1 MPVFD
6 VTAPDGKVFEVNTP
20 EGGTEQDAIRYLAS
34 TYNPELN
41 DKSVEGG
48 YFTDLMK
55 SGASG
60 VLTGIRGIIDVLG
73 AENPISQKIKG
84 GEEYLAELLSAQ
96 AKKEDQKIAEIFER
110 MDNEGALEQ
119 FMSALEAFSVAP
131 SRLIAQGLGTAVPF
145 LIGGLLGA
153 GARTIAG
160 LGAAQGV
167 GITKDA
173 IYQATKEELLNAKVS
188 EDEAERIAQEAQS
201 YAGKNIDQLGLG
213 ALTGLLGSVTG
224 IEKRLIPS
232 LSKNVLEKS
241 AKKSILRRTGETA
254 ITEAVPEFLQGGQER
269 LSQNIALQREGFET
283 PTMQGVFGQGAFEAF
298 VGAGL
303 GAGVGAITPGREAPP
318 VPPVPPAPPAPSV
331 EFEQETLVGPPPAET
346 RVPIPG
352 IQADQTGLTAGDF
365 LTRRQALQQ
374 QAAQQFGLYPPDV
387 EAAPPAPTPFALPS
401 LTPQVPPQVAP
412 AVSADLSQQRLEK
425 QQAAAQQFPDL
436 AAPTGT
442 LPPLATPEVA
452 DVTPSQVPLRP
463 SVTPGIPQPLGEADR
478 TRIEAVDA
486 QATDRKATIDRLR
499 QQAETDPT
507 EQGRQTALL
516 TLGQMLQTPAQPR
529 FIELQPM
536 SLPQATARLNVLKSE
551 SPSANLNVVAHPSIP
566 NAFAIEDRPVAPLE
580 PETEAAP
587 SFAERRQQAL
597 ENQQRIELAAMRAPT
612 TPDLEEE
619 ARQVI
624 ISRALQNIEE
634 RGGVAS
640 PAEAQILREAKLGT
654 PYSRIDPGLA
664 PKGTADQQLTFL
676 ALQPRPKEAVT
687 EPARQERQQL
697 EDLIEETGQPA
708 PLPDPNR
715 VIEALRTPTVARSA
729 EQVSTVNLAR
739 SRYAPSDIAVLERA
753 ADGTMTGE
761 DASRLN
767 TIEQMGARFSL
778 SDEVSPETKSIA
790 DEVRKKLLPALKK
803 FGLGNVALRLLDT
816 IDGGKANGSYLKQV
830 ISIALDSD
838 NPMGVMRH
846 EVIHALKELGAF
858 TDAEWKVLSKRAREE
873 WINRFIGPEL
883 VERYRQIYSDQN
895 DGNME
900 GFQEYI
906 EEEAIAEAF
915 KYFDNNK
922 PPAGMIANLMRRL
935 NNMFQAIKKFFGAQG
950 LTAEDIF
957 LSNQIF
963 RDIEA
968 GRLQPGRA
976 PQRGVTAPVFSLRDL
991 PAPIRRAAEEVGL
1004 TENEL
1009 LATSLPLQTGGR
1021 GDNTFKTDKVGGL
1034 TETIGFLE
1042 NRRLDS
1048 GAPTLDI
1055 MNDQDHD
1062 QIAKLITAE
1071 AMAAIR
1077 AGGNA
1082 LDWYDGVIQRTLNMA
1097 SLKHPE
1103 LATDINAG
1111 TAFKV
1116 AMAITSQGLNVEDN
1130 IKLADRIYTQ
1140 YKRTGKFPEMGSGEA
1155 EPVMKNS
1162 FRRANDMIN
1171 EMGFDDFRTFLETPF
1186 TVRDLQKATGLK
1198 ISGEMLDERVLG
1210 SSIFGPKIGFGFY
1223 SNLNGN
1229 FEPVTMDMW
1238 FMRTIGRL
1246 TGKLRAFDETKVGK
1260 QIDRFVAAMSERGTD
1275 GIYANQFDKDLVA
1288 RAKKEREAAME
1299 FAKIVNRAHEKD
1311 FKVNRDQYNNKTR
1324 KKSALVNAAGAILKS
1339 LEKPI
1344 DAPTSG
1350 GQRRKLRAIFAKV
1363 RDNVRQLYGKDVPS
1377 ASLQAVIWYP
1387 EQSLYKSLGVKLR
1400 VTNQDYAGAMRKILQ
1415 EEGYDAKRIS
1425 TAAELGSRGVQSRVQ
1440 EPVST
1445 GDQAR
1450 LKTTGRANEIESAKP
1465 RFSPRPDKV
1474 AFRPSAQGDG
1484 ARRDGRA
1491 GDQGG
1496 INSPLEGAPS
1506 FKGASGPDPQLVQ
1519 VAKRY
1524 AESKGIPFGRQSVYA
1539 DVDPV
1544 FGKSVAD
1551 AYEAMRDDP
1560 SNPDVIEAY
1569 QDLIQ
1574 QVKDQYNALSDEGYQ
1589 FTFFDSQ
1596 TDPYGGNPV
1605 NAMRDLRNNK
1615 KMAVYGSYDGYG
1627 QVGISPADVKRNPM
1641 LEDTGLRWVDQE
1653 GVSRPV
1659 LANDLF
1665 RAVHDAFGHG
1675 IEGAGFRSRGEE
1687 NAFQAHAKLFTGK
1700 ALGALASETRGQNSW
1715 LNFGPFG
1722 EQNQNAK
1729 VEDTVFA
1736 EQKVGLMPS
1745 WTWTENIVPD
1755 VRYSARLPDKT
1766 AFRPKPS
1773 NETGVSFNP
1782 IKEDSVSFQ
1791 GSHYGK
1797 AKTGVLNGAKYGQ
1810 GLRGAEAKRLAQ
1822 SSDGR
1827 IKRRVYFYIPRS
1839 NNTMPNRE
1847 SGVGSYVYTQK
1858 LDNMLAPGET
1868 MSRLNR
1874 EAGGDGNKFESL
1886 VVDNGYD
1893 GYAVPDYGMMVV
1905 LNNDVP
1911 VNFEGTVADLASREG
1926 PPKFSLRPVED
1937 LFASVDDKR
1946 EVYYKDRS
1954 KLIRMNIDDFL
1965 ALSEQLPNP
1974 YPQKKDRIKKVIA
1987 EGQKLESVPVLLY
2000 DAEGDRAVVSGH
2012 EGRHRAI
2019 VLKEMG
2025 YTEMPV
2031 EFRGNIRWSEQ
2042 DSADKFDYKKT
2053 WPSVL
2058 VGQKPVETVRAFPV
2072 SREQST
2078 EPYTN
2083 AAPASSPRFSLRP
2096 TAPAPKAVTKTEPF
2110 KRWFGKSK
2118 IVDAAG
2124 NPKIMYHG
2132 TARDIEEFR
2141 GKQAGA
2147 IFLTD
2152 DPVFAET
2159 FGDMS
2164 ETYMAQEYFN
2174 NLNENERKKFIQE
2187 ALKTERNVLKQQLK
2201 DKDINRKSFGE
2212 YMAMLDLFEERSNR
2226 EGYPKTFAGIP
2237 GPLEVTAIDL
2247 AKDKT
2252 PSRAN
2257 IMPLYVRAERP
2268 FDYANPDHVNE
2279 ISQDLIAKI
2288 GKDNVE
2294 IISRGSWKTIET
2306 PEVQRAIREAGFD
2319 GFYVLEAGR
2328 KNLAVYNPNQIK
2340 SAIGNIGT
2348 FDDTGR
2354 IRYNLVEKPENA
2366 PPQLLTKTTPVQ
2378 SAGKALQTAVK
2389 DTFDTIQDNEY
2400 WTKKRNEWVDQ
2411 GSGLTQRLKDLP
2423 IFDSNG
2429 TLRADMLKHALA
2441 QVLNL
2446 IRTGIGSGIPFLN
2459 RDGTLS
2465 IQRSEN
2471 NFSRSEI
2478 LADALNTHPNVVKAG
2493 VSGKQYVAEIA
2504 RALRGKDIIE
2514 EDKRLNALGVQ
2525 QLEEAKGLY
2534 KEAKQAGKDG
2544 DFKRSRALLRQV
2556 ARLRKEG
2563 YKNKAMK
2570 RELQVT
2576 PEQIKWAE
2584 EQLQKT
2590 PEVQGVLDIWK
2601 NINTALIDLWEAVG
2615 LLSPEQAQEYRDTK
2629 NYVPLFKSRDDL
2641 NNEKTFALAGVGAKT
2656 TAKLKKLEGSESI
2669 KNIWENLDKQ
2679 YATMIAAAYENQT
2692 RRISVQQ
2699 LEGLGGAKR
2708 TNISDPR
2715 GNLKFKE
2722 NGQDVNVIVENPNV
2736 LMAFQTFSHEV
2747 GPVMKFF
2754 GSMTRVL
2761 RAGALINPMFWLRQL
2776 VRDPIHATLVANSG
2790 VITPFHAAGNF
2801 IQELIK
2807 GSPEGRLLA
2816 ERGVIGQMD
2825 STVDMNEFLTEAGRD
2840 RMQKPGVMQKTLHKL
2855 LQIHEASDAATRIA
2869 VFKRVKAKALKDG
2882 MSEEQAIDFAVF
2894 KARESINFSVKGMH
2908 PFLNSLRQMIPF
2920 INATIVGLDTLYR
2933 AATGYGLNPEER
2945 KEAMRQFRIKAGVM
2959 VGFATAYAMMYAND
2973 DDYNKLPDYVK
2984 DNNFLIPIGT
2994 GEDRN
2999 FIKLAIPYEVGFL
3012 FKTVPEVLVRYLS
3025 GNSTGKEML
3034 ASYWGGLLHNL
3045 PTGGTP
3051 IPQAVRPG
3059 LEVITN
3065 YSFFTGRP
3073 IEGMSDQGLPKAM
3086 RGDKASE
3093 FAKVLSRV
3101 GLDKLSLS
3109 PAQIDYLM
3117 QGYFAELGTFSTEMA
3132 SSVLSY
3138 GQGKNPPEKNLYEM
3152 PFFRSFMTNPNSDK
3166 AVADFYEVTQTAQ
3179 EVSRA
3184 FTDMANLG
3192 KTEEARAYLQTD
3204 ENRMLVGA
3212 ASALRGIR
3220 DEMSEVRQQIRFV
3233 RESAQLSPDEKNQQT
3248 KRLQDVFNTLARRGV
3263 EISESLG
3270 IR

>member
-1 MPVFD
+1 
-6 VTAPDGKVFEVNTP
+6 
-20 EGGTEQDAIRYLAS
+20 
-34 TYNPELN
+34 
-41 DKSVEGG
+41 
-48 YFTDLMK
+48 
-55 SGASG
+55 
-60 VLTGIRGIIDVLG
+60 
-73 AENPISQKIKG
+73 
-84 GEEYLAELLSAQ
+84 
-96 AKKEDQKIAEIFER
+96 
-110 MDNEGALEQ
+110 
-119 FMSALEAFSVAP
+119 
-131 SRLIAQGLGTAVPF
+131 
-145 LIGGLLGA
+145 
-153 GARTIAG
+153 
-160 LGAAQGV
+160 
-167 GITKDA
+167 
-173 IYQATKEELLNAKVS
+173 
-188 EDEAERIAQEAQS
+188 
-201 YAGKNIDQLGLG
+201 
-213 ALTGLLGSVTG
+213 
-224 IEKRLIPS
+224 
-232 LSKNVLEKS
+232 
-241 AKKSILRRTGETA
+241 
-254 ITEAVPEFLQGGQER
+254 
-269 LSQNIALQREGFET
+269 
-283 PTMQGVFGQGAFEAF
+283 
-298 VGAGL
+298 
-303 GAGVGAITPGREAPP
+303 
-318 VPPVPPAPPAPSV
+318 
-331 EFEQETLVGPPPAET
+331 
-346 RVPIPG
+346 
-352 IQADQTGLTAGDF
+352 
-365 LTRRQALQQ
+365 
-374 QAAQQFGLYPPDV
+374 
-387 EAAPPAPTPFALPS
+387 
-401 LTPQVPPQVAP
+401 
-412 AVSADLSQQRLEK
+412 
-425 QQAAAQQFPDL
+425 
-436 AAPTGT
+436 
-442 LPPLATPEVA
+442 
-452 DVTPSQVPLRP
+452 
-463 SVTPGIPQPLGEADR
+463 
-478 TRIEAVDA
+478 
-486 QATDRKATIDRLR
+486 
-499 QQAETDPT
+499 
-507 EQGRQTALL
+507 
-516 TLGQMLQTPAQPR
+516 
-529 FIELQPM
+529 
-536 SLPQATARLNVLKSE
+536 
-551 SPSANLNVVAHPSIP
+551 
-566 NAFAIEDRPVAPLE
+566 
-580 PETEAAP
+580 
-587 SFAERRQQAL
+587 
-597 ENQQRIELAAMRAPT
+597 
-612 TPDLEEE
+612 
-619 ARQVI
+619 
-624 ISRALQNIEE
+624 
-634 RGGVAS
+634 
-640 PAEAQILREAKLGT
+640 
-654 PYSRIDPGLA
+654 
-664 PKGTADQQLTFL
+664 
-676 ALQPRPKEAVT
+676 
-687 EPARQERQQL
+687 
-697 EDLIEETGQPA
+697 
-708 PLPDPNR
+708 
-715 VIEALRTPTVARSA
+715 
-729 EQVSTVNLAR
+729 
-739 SRYAPSDIAVLERA
+739 
-753 ADGTMTGE
+753 
-761 DASRLN
+761 
-767 TIEQMGARFSL
+767 
-778 SDEVSPETKSIA
+778 
-790 DEVRKKLLPALKK
+790 
-803 FGLGNVALRLLDT
+803 
-816 IDGGKANGSYLKQV
+816 
-830 ISIALDSD
+830 
-838 NPMGVMRH
+838 
-846 EVIHALKELGAF
+846 
-858 TDAEWKVLSKRAREE
+858 
-873 WINRFIGPEL
+873 
-883 VERYRQIYSDQN
+883 
-895 DGNME
+895 
-900 GFQEYI
+900 
-906 EEEAIAEAF
+906 
-915 KYFDNNK
+915 
-922 PPAGMIANLMRRL
+922 
-935 NNMFQAIKKFFGAQG
+935 
-950 LTAEDIF
+950 
-957 LSNQIF
+957 
-963 RDIEA
+963 
-968 GRLQPGRA
+968 
-976 PQRGVTAPVFSLRDL
+976 
-991 PAPIRRAAEEVGL
+991 
-1004 TENEL
+1004 
-1009 LATSLPLQTGGR
+1009 
-1021 GDNTFKTDKVGGL
+1021 
-1034 TETIGFLE
+1034 
-1042 NRRLDS
+1042 
-1048 GAPTLDI
+1048 
-1055 MNDQDHD
+1055 
-1062 QIAKLITAE
+1062 
-1071 AMAAIR
+1071 
-1077 AGGNA
+1077 
-1082 LDWYDGVIQRTLNMA
+1082 
-1097 SLKHPE
+1097 
-1103 LATDINAG
+1103 
-1111 TAFKV
+1111 
-1116 AMAITSQGLNVEDN
+1116 
-1130 IKLADRIYTQ
+1130 
-1140 YKRTGKFPEMGSGEA
+1140 
-1155 EPVMKNS
+1155 
-1162 FRRANDMIN
+1162 
-1171 EMGFDDFRTFLETPF
+1171 
-1186 TVRDLQKATGLK
+1186 
-1198 ISGEMLDERVLG
+1198 
-1210 SSIFGPKIGFGFY
+1210 
-1223 SNLNGN
+1223 
-1229 FEPVTMDMW
+1229 
-1238 FMRTIGRL
+1238 
-1246 TGKLRAFDETKVGK
+1246 
-1260 QIDRFVAAMSERGTD
+1260 
-1275 GIYANQFDKDLVA
+1275 
-1288 RAKKEREAAME
+1288 
-1299 FAKIVNRAHEKD
+1299 
-1311 FKVNRDQYNNKTR
+1311 
-1324 KKSALVNAAGAILKS
+1324 
-1339 LEKPI
+1339 
-1344 DAPTSG
+1344 
-1350 GQRRKLRAIFAKV
+1350 
-1363 RDNVRQLYGKDVPS
+1363 
-1377 ASLQAVIWYP
+1377 
-1387 EQSLYKSLGVKLR
+1387 
-1400 VTNQDYAGAMRKILQ
+1400 
-1415 EEGYDAKRIS
+1415 
-1425 TAAELGSRGVQSRVQ
+1425 
-1440 EPVST
+1440 
-1445 GDQAR
+1445 
-1450 LKTTGRANEIESAKP
+1450 
-1465 RFSPRPDKV
+1465 
-1474 AFRPSAQGDG
+1474 
-1484 ARRDGRA
+1484 
-1491 GDQGG
+1491 
-1496 INSPLEGAPS
+1496 
-1506 FKGASGPDPQLVQ
+1506 
-1519 VAKRY
+1519 
-1524 AESKGIPFGRQSVYA
+1524 
-1539 DVDPV
+1539 
-1544 FGKSVAD
+1544 
-1551 AYEAMRDDP
+1551 
-1560 SNPDVIEAY
+1560 
-1569 QDLIQ
+1569 
-1574 QVKDQYNALSDEGYQ
+1574 
-1589 FTFFDSQ
+1589 
-1596 TDPYGGNPV
+1596 
-1605 NAMRDLRNNK
+1605 
-1615 KMAVYGSYDGYG
+1615 
-1627 QVGISPADVKRNPM
+1627 
-1641 LEDTGLRWVDQE
+1641 
-1653 GVSRPV
+1653 
-1659 LANDLF
+1659 
-1665 RAVHDAFGHG
+1665 
-1675 IEGAGFRSRGEE
+1675 
-1687 NAFQAHAKLFTGK
+1687 
-1700 ALGALASETRGQNSW
+1700 
-1715 LNFGPFG
+1715 
-1722 EQNQNAK
+1722 
-1729 VEDTVFA
+1729 
-1736 EQKVGLMPS
+1736 
-1745 WTWTENIVPD
+1745 
-1755 VRYSARLPDKT
+1755 
-1766 AFRPKPS
+1766 
-1773 NETGVSFNP
+1773 
-1782 IKEDSVSFQ
+1782 
-1791 GSHYGK
+1791 
-1797 AKTGVLNGAKYGQ
+1797 
-1810 GLRGAEAKRLAQ
+1810 
-1822 SSDGR
+1822 
-1827 IKRRVYFYIPRS
+1827 
-1839 NNTMPNRE
+1839 
-1847 SGVGSYVYTQK
+1847 
-1858 LDNMLAPGET
+1858 
-1868 MSRLNR
+1868 
-1874 EAGGDGNKFESL
+1874 
-1886 VVDNGYD
+1886 
-1893 GYAVPDYGMMVV
+1893 
-1905 LNNDVP
+1905 
-1911 VNFEGTVADLASREG
+1911 
-1926 PPKFSLRPVED
+1926 
-1937 LFASVDDKR
+1937 
-1946 EVYYKDRS
+1946 
-1954 KLIRMNIDDFL
+1954 
-1965 ALSEQLPNP
+1965 
-1974 YPQKKDRIKKVIA
+1974 
-1987 EGQKLESVPVLLY
+1987 
-2000 DAEGDRAVVSGH
+2000 
-2012 EGRHRAI
+2012 
-2019 VLKEMG
+2019 
-2025 YTEMPV
+2025 
-2031 EFRGNIRWSEQ
+2031 
-2042 DSADKFDYKKT
+2042 
-2053 WPSVL
+2053 
-2058 VGQKPVETVRAFPV
+2058 
-2072 SREQST
+2072 
-2078 EPYTN
+2078 
-2083 AAPASSPRFSLRP
+2083 
-2096 TAPAPKAVTKTEPF
+2096 
-2110 KRWFGKSK
+2110 
-2118 IVDAAG
+2118 
-2124 NPKIMYHG
+2124 
-2132 TARDIEEFR
+2132 
-2141 GKQAGA
+2141 
-2147 IFLTD
+2147 
-2152 DPVFAET
+2152 
-2159 FGDMS
+2159 MS

-3059 LEVITN
+3059 LEVFTN

-3233 RESAQLSPDEKNQQT
+3233 RESAQLNPEEKDKQT

>member
-110 MDNEGALEQ
+110 MDNEGTLEQ

-318 VPPVPPAPPAPSV
+318 VPPVPPAPSV
-331 EFEQETLVGPPPAET
+331 ELEQEALVGPPPAETLVGPPPVETLVGPPPAET
-346 RVPIPG
+346 LVPIPG
-352 IQADQTGLTAGDF
+352 IQADQTGLPAGNF
-365 LTRRQALQQ
+365 LTQP
-374 QAAQQFGLYPPDV
+374 QFV
-387 EAAPPAPTPFALPS
+387 
-401 LTPQVPPQVAP
+401 
-412 AVSADLSQQRLEK
+412 
-425 QQAAAQQFPDL
+425 
-436 AAPTGT
+436 
-442 LPPLATPEVA
+442 
-452 DVTPSQVPLRP
+452 
-463 SVTPGIPQPLGEADR
+463 
-478 TRIEAVDA
+478 
-486 QATDRKATIDRLR
+486 
-499 QQAETDPT
+499 
-507 EQGRQTALL
+507 
-516 TLGQMLQTPAQPR
+516 
-529 FIELQPM
+529 ELQPM
-536 SLPQATARLNVLKSE
+536 SLPQATDRLNGLKLE
-551 SPSANLNVVAHPSIP
+551 FPSADLNVVAHPSIP
-566 NAFAIEDRPVAPLE
+566 NAFAIEDRPVAPPLE
-580 PETEAAP
+580 PKTEAAP

-597 ENQQRIELAAMRAPT
+597 ENQQRIELAAMQAPT
-612 TPDLEEE
+612 TRAPEEE

-640 PAEAQILREAKLGT
+640 PSEAQILQEANLGT
-654 PYSRIDPGLA
+654 PYDRVDPDLA

-676 ALQPRPKEAVT
+676 PLQPRPREAVT

-697 EDLIEETGQPA
+697 EDLIEETSQPA

-715 VIEALRTPTVARSA
+715 VIEALRTPTVTRSA

-753 ADGTMTGE
+753 ADGTMTDE

-767 TIEQMGARFSL
+767 TIEQMGARFRL
-778 SDEVSPETKSIA
+778 SDEVSPETKAIA
-790 DEVRKKLLPALKK
+790 DELRKKLLPVLKK

-816 IDGGKANGSYLKQV
+816 IEGGTVNGAYLKQV
-830 ISIALDSD
+830 IFIALDSD

-858 TDAEWKVLSKRAREE
+858 TDAEWKVLSKRARGE

-883 VERYRQIYSDQN
+883 VERYRKVYSDQN

-915 KYFDNNK
+915 KYFDSNK

-950 LTAEDIF
+950 LTAE
-957 LSNQIF
+957 NIF

-968 GRLQPGRA
+968 GRLQPGIA
-976 PQRGVTAPVFSLRDL
+976 PQRGVTAPAFSLRDL

-1042 NRRLDS
+1042 DRRLDS

-1155 EPVMKNS
+1155 ETVMKNS

-1465 RFSPRPDKV
+1465 RFS
-1474 AFRPSAQGDG
+1474 
-1484 ARRDGRA
+1484 
-1491 GDQGG
+1491 
-1496 INSPLEGAPS
+1496 L
-1506 FKGASGPDPQLVQ
+1506 
-1519 VAKRY
+1519 
-1524 AESKGIPFGRQSVYA
+1524 
-1539 DVDPV
+1539 
-1544 FGKSVAD
+1544 
-1551 AYEAMRDDP
+1551 
-1560 SNPDVIEAY
+1560 
-1569 QDLIQ
+1569 
-1574 QVKDQYNALSDEGYQ
+1574 
-1589 FTFFDSQ
+1589 
-1596 TDPYGGNPV
+1596 
-1605 NAMRDLRNNK
+1605 
-1615 KMAVYGSYDGYG
+1615 
-1627 QVGISPADVKRNPM
+1627 
-1641 LEDTGLRWVDQE
+1641 
-1653 GVSRPV
+1653 
-1659 LANDLF
+1659 
-1665 RAVHDAFGHG
+1665 
-1675 IEGAGFRSRGEE
+1675 
-1687 NAFQAHAKLFTGK
+1687 
-1700 ALGALASETRGQNSW
+1700 
-1715 LNFGPFG
+1715 
-1722 EQNQNAK
+1722 
-1729 VEDTVFA
+1729 
-1736 EQKVGLMPS
+1736 
-1745 WTWTENIVPD
+1745 
-1755 VRYSARLPDKT
+1755 
-1766 AFRPKPS
+1766 
-1773 NETGVSFNP
+1773 
-1782 IKEDSVSFQ
+1782 
-1791 GSHYGK
+1791 
-1797 AKTGVLNGAKYGQ
+1797 
-1810 GLRGAEAKRLAQ
+1810 
-1822 SSDGR
+1822 
-1827 IKRRVYFYIPRS
+1827 
-1839 NNTMPNRE
+1839 
-1847 SGVGSYVYTQK
+1847 
-1858 LDNMLAPGET
+1858 
-1868 MSRLNR
+1868 
-1874 EAGGDGNKFESL
+1874 
-1886 VVDNGYD
+1886 
-1893 GYAVPDYGMMVV
+1893 
-1905 LNNDVP
+1905 
-1911 VNFEGTVADLASREG
+1911 EGTVADLASREG
-1926 PPKFSLRPVED
+1926 SPKFSLRPVED
-1937 LFASVDDKR
+1937 LFASVDAKR

-2083 AAPASSPRFSLRP
+2083 AAPDIRYSLRAPKTPEFQRFFKDSKAVDADGQPLVVYHGTNADITEFDATKLGESSEAPSARMGFFFAKDPRVASSYATTFNGYVDTKIGRLLNKLTNDLYEKINEKFLRLIGGASAISAGGNVMPVYLSLKNPLIVDFEGSRYRELTYAEVISKAKNAGHDGVILKNTFDEGYMEGGDFQTDVFVVFEPTQIKSAISNRGTFDTTKPDIRYSLR
-2096 TAPAPKAVTKTEPF
+2096 APKTPEF
-2110 KRWFGKSK
+2110 KRFFGNSK
-2118 IVDAAG
+2118 IT
-2124 NPKIMYHG
+2124 NPDGAPKVMYHG

-2328 KNLAVYNPNQIK
+2328 KNLAVYNPKQIK

-2378 SAGKALQTAVK
+2378 SAGKAIQTAVR
-2389 DTFDTIQDNEY
+2389 DTFDTIQDNDY
-2400 WTKKRNEWVDQ
+2400 WTKKRMEWVDQ
-2411 GSGLTQRLKDLP
+2411 GSALTQRLKNLL
-2423 IFDSNG
+2423 IFDPNG
-2429 TLRADMLKHALA
+2429 TLRADMLKHAQA

-2446 IRTGIGSGIPFLN
+2446 IRMGIGYGIPFLN

-2514 EDKRLNALGVQ
+2514 EDKRLNALGIQ

-2544 DFKRSRALLRQV
+2544 NFKRSRALLRQV

-2669 KNIWENLDKQ
+2669 RNIWENLDKQ

-2699 LEGLGGAKR
+2699 LEGLGAAQR

-2722 NGQDVNVIVENPNV
+2722 NGQDVNVIIENPNV
-2736 LMAFQTFSHEV
+2736 QLAFQTFSHEV

-2754 GSMTRVL
+2754 GSMTRIL

-2776 VRDPIHATLVANSG
+2776 VRDSMHATLVANSG

-2801 IQELIK
+2801 IEELIK

-2825 STVDMNEFLTEAGRD
+2825 STIDMNEFLTEAGRD

-3233 RESAQLSPDEKNQQT
+3233 RESAQLNPEEKDKQT

>member
-96 AKKEDQKIAEIFER
+96 AKKENQKIAEIFER
-110 MDNEGALEQ
+110 MDNEGTLEQ

-131 SRLIAQGLGTAVPF
+131 SRLIVQGLGTSVPF

-153 GARTIAG
+153 GARTIAS

-224 IEKRLIPS
+224 IERRLIPS

-254 ITEAVPEFLQGGQER
+254 ITEAVPEFFQGGQER

-303 GAGVGAITPGREAPP
+303 GAGVGAVTPGRASTETPT
-318 VPPVPPAPPAPSV
+318 PPVPPAPPAPSI
-331 EFEQETLVGPPPAET
+331 EFEQEAPVGPPPAET

-352 IQADQTGLTAGDF
+352 IQADPTGLTARDF
-365 LTRRQALQQ
+365 LTSEQVRLQRQQ
-374 QAAQQFGLYPPDV
+374 QVAQQFGLYPPNTQ
-387 EAAPPAPTPFALPS
+387 AAKPAPAPFALPS

-412 AVSADLSQQRLEK
+412 AVSAALAQQRLEG

-436 AAPTGT
+436 FAPTGT
-442 LPPLATPEVA
+442 LPPLATPKVA

-463 SVTPGIPQPLGEADR
+463 SVTPGIPQPLGDADR

-486 QATDRKATIDRLR
+486 EATDRKATIDRLR

-536 SLPQATARLNVLKSE
+536 RLPQATARLNVLKSE

-612 TPDLEEE
+612 TRAPEEE

-624 ISRALQNIEE
+624 LNRALQNIEE

-640 PAEAQILREAKLGT
+640 PAEAQLLQEAKLGT
-654 PYSRIDPGLA
+654 PYDRIDPGLA
-664 PKGTADQQLTFL
+664 PQGTVDQRLTDATGI
-676 ALQPRPKEAVT
+676 ALQPRPREAVT

-697 EDLIEETGQPA
+697 EDLIKETGQPA

-753 ADGTMTGE
+753 ADGTMTSE
-761 DASRLN
+761 DASRLD
-767 TIEQMGARFSL
+767 TIEQMGARFNL
-778 SDEVSPETKSIA
+778 SDEVSPETKAIA

-816 IDGGKANGSYLKQV
+816 IDGGKANGAYLKQV

-858 TDAEWKVLSKRAREE
+858 TDAELKVLSKRAREE

-906 EEEAIAEAF
+906 EEEGIAEAF
-915 KYFDNNK
+915 KHFDNNK

-935 NNMFQAIKKFFGAQG
+935 NNMFQAIKEFFGAQG

-957 LSNQIF
+957 LSDQIF

-968 GRLQPGRA
+968 GRLQQGRGASRTPGGERFSKKFDETGDITPLTVQSVRVYNRELESLVKKIGDRIAGMKSDKTIDDVRKAVKKLQDYTARGLKGREWYENSANAILEAFDGDTVLAEKLFQIIAITSANTEVAANFTKATNAWSQFTNDKPIKVGTSNENKKIEALLFFGVDWEGRKTNTFYTNLMEAMDGKDSGRSTIDLHMTRMIFDQDAPTDAQYELAENMVRLLASKLNIPPRQVQAASWVTQKAKTMFEDYRKKGWKKNLNDDELRQFAFERA
-976 PQRGVTAPVFSLRDL
+976 VTDYSHLMKAKVKQLKVIDSLKEPSPAIRARVQNITGEAVPSKRSEMSELEDLSFADKERFTKEVERSNAIKTMANILGITSRVRVTIGSGAYEGKVNPNMRIQVVNNDPVAAENDARDLALAMSYVFKQDATPFFRADPSLIGQQQFGVQLKFGKAAITPTQQNKILQAFAKVMGPDAGFSRISANEIVVINYRGEDGQPFLMTDEAFAQAIDAASEEINNIAPIDGKTLFGAKSEYPYHDWTADPNGISLIERIQTGRPERSDIQRGLNRIRESFVSTARDAVKRAGGTPRFSLR
-991 PAPIRRAAEEVGL
+991 P
-1004 TENEL
+1004 
-1009 LATSLPLQTGGR
+1009 
-1021 GDNTFKTDKVGGL
+1021 
-1034 TETIGFLE
+1034 
-1042 NRRLDS
+1042 
-1048 GAPTLDI
+1048 
-1055 MNDQDHD
+1055 DQ
-1062 QIAKLITAE
+1062 
-1071 AMAAIR
+1071 
-1077 AGGNA
+1077 
-1082 LDWYDGVIQRTLNMA
+1082 
-1097 SLKHPE
+1097 
-1103 LATDINAG
+1103 
-1111 TAFKV
+1111 
-1116 AMAITSQGLNVEDN
+1116 
-1130 IKLADRIYTQ
+1130 
-1140 YKRTGKFPEMGSGEA
+1140 
-1155 EPVMKNS
+1155 
-1162 FRRANDMIN
+1162 
-1171 EMGFDDFRTFLETPF
+1171 
-1186 TVRDLQKATGLK
+1186 
-1198 ISGEMLDERVLG
+1198 
-1210 SSIFGPKIGFGFY
+1210 
-1223 SNLNGN
+1223 
-1229 FEPVTMDMW
+1229 
-1238 FMRTIGRL
+1238 
-1246 TGKLRAFDETKVGK
+1246 
-1260 QIDRFVAAMSERGTD
+1260 
-1275 GIYANQFDKDLVA
+1275 
-1288 RAKKEREAAME
+1288 
-1299 FAKIVNRAHEKD
+1299 
-1311 FKVNRDQYNNKTR
+1311 
-1324 KKSALVNAAGAILKS
+1324 
-1339 LEKPI
+1339 
-1344 DAPTSG
+1344 
-1350 GQRRKLRAIFAKV
+1350 
-1363 RDNVRQLYGKDVPS
+1363 
-1377 ASLQAVIWYP
+1377 
-1387 EQSLYKSLGVKLR
+1387 
-1400 VTNQDYAGAMRKILQ
+1400 
-1415 EEGYDAKRIS
+1415 
-1425 TAAELGSRGVQSRVQ
+1425 
-1440 EPVST
+1440 
-1445 GDQAR
+1445 
-1450 LKTTGRANEIESAKP
+1450 
-1465 RFSPRPDKV
+1465 V
-1474 AFRPSAQGDG
+1474 AFRPSDSG
-1484 ARRDGRA
+1484 GR
-1491 GDQGG
+1491 G
-1496 INSPLEGAPS
+1496 IAFN
-1506 FKGASGPDPQLVQ
+1506 
-1519 VAKRY
+1519 
-1524 AESKGIPFGRQSVYA
+1524 
-1539 DVDPV
+1539 
-1544 FGKSVAD
+1544 
-1551 AYEAMRDDP
+1551 
-1560 SNPDVIEAY
+1560 
-1569 QDLIQ
+1569 
-1574 QVKDQYNALSDEGYQ
+1574 
-1589 FTFFDSQ
+1589 
-1596 TDPYGGNPV
+1596 
-1605 NAMRDLRNNK
+1605 
-1615 KMAVYGSYDGYG
+1615 
-1627 QVGISPADVKRNPM
+1627 DVKP
-1641 LEDTGLRWVDQE
+1641 
-1653 GVSRPV
+1653 
-1659 LANDLF
+1659 
-1665 RAVHDAFGHG
+1665 DA
-1675 IEGAGFRSRGEE
+1675 
-1687 NAFQAHAKLFTGK
+1687 
-1700 ALGALASETRGQNSW
+1700 
-1715 LNFGPFG
+1715 
-1722 EQNQNAK
+1722 
-1729 VEDTVFA
+1729 
-1736 EQKVGLMPS
+1736 
-1745 WTWTENIVPD
+1745 
-1755 VRYSARLPDKT
+1755 KT
-1766 AFRPKPS
+1766 Y
-1773 NETGVSFNP
+1773 
-1782 IKEDSVSFQ
+1782 I
-1791 GSHYGK
+1791 GSHYGN
-1797 AKTGVLNGAKYGQ
+1797 ARVNILNGKRYGT
-1810 GLRGAEAKRLAQ
+1810 GLKGAEASRLSQ
-1822 SSDGR
+1822 SSDPR
-1827 IKRRVYFYIPRS
+1827 IRSRVYFYIPRF
-1839 NNTMPNRE
+1839 NDTMPPRE
-1847 SGVGSYVYTQK
+1847 SGTGSFVYSQK
-1858 LDNMLAPGET
+1858 LSNVLGPGET
-1868 MSRLNR
+1868 MSRLYR
-1874 EAGGDGNKFESL
+1874 EASGDANTFESSII
-1886 VVDNGYD
+1886 DSGYD

-1911 VNFEGTVADLASREG
+1911 VKFEGTVADLASREG
-1926 PPKFSLRPVED
+1926 TPKFSLRPTD
-1937 LFASVDDKR
+1937 
-1946 EVYYKDRS
+1946 
-1954 KLIRMNIDDFL
+1954 
-1965 ALSEQLPNP
+1965 Q
-1974 YPQKKDRIKKVIA
+1974 
-1987 EGQKLESVPVLLY
+1987 
-2000 DAEGDRAVVSGH
+2000 
-2012 EGRHRAI
+2012 
-2019 VLKEMG
+2019 
-2025 YTEMPV
+2025 
-2031 EFRGNIRWSEQ
+2031 
-2042 DSADKFDYKKT
+2042 
-2053 WPSVL
+2053 
-2058 VGQKPVETVRAFPV
+2058 
-2072 SREQST
+2072 
-2078 EPYTN
+2078 
-2083 AAPASSPRFSLRP
+2083 
-2096 TAPAPKAVTKTEPF
+2096 APKAVTKTEPF

-2118 IVDAAG
+2118 IVDTAG
-2124 NPKIMYHG
+2124 NPKVMYHG

-2141 GKQAGA
+2141 GKQVGA
-2147 IFLTD
+2147 IFVTD

-2164 ETYMAQEYFN
+2164 ETYMAEEYFN
-2174 NLNENERKKFIQE
+2174 NLNQNGRKKFVQE
-2187 ALKTERNVLKQQLK
+2187 VLKTERNVLKQQLK
-2201 DKDINRKSFGE
+2201 DKEIDRKSFDG
-2212 YMAMLDLFEERSNR
+2212 YMAKLDLFEGRFDR
-2226 EGYPKTFAGIP
+2226 EGYPETFNGIP
-2237 GPLEVTAIDL
+2237 GVLDVTAIDL
-2247 AKDKT
+2247 AKDRT

-2257 IMPLYVRAERP
+2257 ILPLYIKAEKP

-2279 ISQDLIAKI
+2279 ISQDLIARI
-2288 GKDNVE
+2288 GKNNVE
-2294 IISRGSWKTIET
+2294 IISRGSWTTIET

-2340 SAIGNIGT
+2340 SATGNIGT

-2366 PPQLLTKTTPVQ
+2366 PPQLLTKTAPVQ
-2378 SAGKALQTAVK
+2378 SAGKAIQTAVR
-2389 DTFDTIQDNEY
+2389 DTFDTIQDNDY
-2400 WTKKRNEWVDQ
+2400 WTKKRMEWVDQ
-2411 GSGLTQRLKDLP
+2411 GSALTQRLSDLP
-2423 IFDSNG
+2423 LYDPNG
-2429 TLRADMLKHALA
+2429 TLRADMLKHAQA

-2446 IRTGIGSGIPFLN
+2446 IRTGIGSGTPFLN

-2478 LADALNTHPNVVKAG
+2478 LADALNTNPNVVKAG

-2514 EDKRLNALGVQ
+2514 EDKRLNALGIQ
-2525 QLEEAKGLY
+2525 QLEEAKSLY
-2534 KEAKQAGKDG
+2534 KEAKQSGKDG
-2544 DFKRSRALLRQV
+2544 NFKRSRALLRQV

-2584 EQLQKT
+2584 EQLQNT

-2601 NINTALIDLWEAVG
+2601 NINTSLIDLWEKVG
-2615 LLSPEQAQEYRDTK
+2615 LLSPESAQEYRDTK

-2669 KNIWENLDKQ
+2669 RNIWENLDKQ

-2699 LEGLGGAKR
+2699 LEGLGGAQR

-2736 LMAFQTFSHEV
+2736 QLAFQTFSHEV
-2747 GPVMKFF
+2747 GPVMKAF

-2776 VRDPIHATLVANSG
+2776 VRDPIHATLVADSG

-2801 IQELIK
+2801 IQELAK

-2825 STVDMNEFLTEAGRD
+2825 STVDMSEFLTEAGRD
-2840 RMQKPGVMQKTLHKL
+2840 RMQKPGVMQKTLHRL

-2908 PFLNSLRQMIPF
+2908 PFLSSLRQMIPF

-3086 RGDKASE
+3086 RGDRASE

-3101 GLDKLSLS
+3101 GLDKLNLS

-3132 SSVLSY
+3132 SSILSY

-3166 AVADFYEVTQTAQ
+3166 AVADFFEVTQTAQ

-3204 ENRMLVGA
+3204 ENRMLVGV
-3212 ASALRGIR
+3212 ASTLRSIR
-3220 DEMSEVRQQIRFV
+3220 DDMSEIRQQIRFI
-3233 RESAQLSPDEKNQQT
+3233 RESAQLSPEEKNQQT

-3263 EISESLG
+3263 EISDSLG